1 MPGLVT
7 YPAAKVGRALT
18 IRLSLVALIVVRKAL
33 GSIALIT
40 ISLVEALALIALVL
54 VAVTL
59 TYSVSVVVVSLR
71 ALVLSLVSLLLIGIQ
86 C

>member
-7 YPAAKVGRALT
+7 YPAAEVGQALT
-18 IRLSLVALIVVRKAL
+18 IRPSLVALIVVQKAL

-40 ISLVEALALIALVL
+40 ISLVKALALIALVL

-71 ALVLSLVSLLLIGIQ
+71 ALVLSLVSLLLIGI
-86 C
+86 